1 MKSMVKKIFLTASII
16 VCCGV
21 VLIGGAWCST
31 CSDDSPC
38 TNVCIMVKDSLERQ
52 FVGTTEI
59 EGYLKQKGCYP
70 LAQTME
76 SIDCHTIEQCLL
88 KHDMVRNAECYKS
101 PFGAV
106 HITVNQRIPILSVIT
121 SEGSYYVDSDRRVM
135 PIRQHIHVDVPTFK
149 GCVGQRAATEEYYD
163 FVVWLNTNQYWNKR
177 IKNIHVSTPKHLVLS
192 QEGQTSKIILGELN
206 DYAEKLGKLHTLYTQ
221 GLDNIGHPT
230 YREYDLRFNG
240 QVVGRK

>member
-106 HITVNQRIPILSVIT
+106 HIKDICVKVAVAVKVCVKI
-121 SEGSYYVDSDRRVM
+121 VM
-135 PIRQHIHVDVPTFK
+135 ICK
-149 GCVGQRAATEEYYD
+149 
-163 FVVWLNTNQYWNKR
+163 
-177 IKNIHVSTPKHLVLS
+177 
-192 QEGQTSKIILGELN
+192 EL
-206 DYAEKLGKLHTLYTQ
+206 A
-221 GLDNIGHPT
+221 
-230 YREYDLRFNG
+230 
-240 QVVGRK
+240 VVGNTRNAHGAHKLVINAKLL